1 MPNRNVLLPNAVIF
15 LILAGL
21 IFTIFNIKVWKQE
34 GKVINWDVLE
44 YYSYLPA
51 VVIHNDISLKF
62 TEKYPAR
69 FSKKFWPHR
78 APNNALVLKM
88 TMGMSILYS
97 PFFILAHYY
106 ALFTKDFAADGFT
119 IPYQLALIFSSV
131 FYIFLGLLFL
141 RNTLLKYFT
150 PIVTSVSLLLI
161 AGGTNLYYYS
171 AFEGAMSH
179 SFSFFLFSAFLFFTL
194 SWHRKI
200 TLKKSFYLGIII
212 GLITLIR
219 PSNIVIVIFFLLFG
233 ITNWKSMKNKVLT
246 FLDAHRHLIFMSV
259 IAFFVWVPQLMYWK
273 HITNEWFYYS
283 YGEQGFFFN
292 NPQIINGLF
301 SFRKGWFIYTPLML
315 LAVSAIFLHLRY
327 LKDFFM
333 PLFIFTIVNVYV
345 VLSWWC
351 WWYGGSFGLRAFI
364 DSYAI
369 LAVPLALLIR
379 LMLNLKIFPRIASL
393 VLLSLFVLLNVF
405 QSYQYYYGA
414 IHWDSMTKEAYL
426 DSFGR
431 RKPSEK
437 FRVLIKAPDY
447 EKALRGEKEYHY
459 N

>member
-1 MPNRNVLLPNAVIF
+1 MPDRNVLLPNAI
-15 LILAGL
+15 ILFIICG
-21 IFTIFNIKVWKQE
+21 IIYTVFNIKAWRQE
-34 GKVINWDVLE
+34 NRVINWDVLE

-51 VVIHNDISLKF
+51 TVIHKDITLKF
-62 TEKYPAR
+62 TEKNPAH
-69 FSKKFWPHR
+69 FSKKFWPHK

-97 PFFILAHYY
+97 PFFMLAHYY
-106 ALFTKDFAADGFT
+106 TLFTKDFAADGFT
-119 IPYQLALIFSSV
+119 IPYQLALIFGSV
-131 FYIFLGLLFL
+131 FYLFLGLLFL
-141 RNTLLKYFT
+141 RNILLRFFT
-150 PIVTSVSLLLI
+150 PLVTAITLFLIV
-161 AGGTNLYYYS
+161 GGTNLYFYS
-171 AFEGAMSH
+171 SFEGAMSH
-179 SFSFFLFSAFLFFTL
+179 SYSFFLFSAFLFFTI

-200 TLKKSFYLGIII
+200 TLKKSFYLGILL

-219 PSNIVIVIFFLLFG
+219 PTNGVILLFFLFYG
-233 ITNWKSMKNKVLT
+233 ITNWKSLKNKVFTL
-246 FLDAHRHLIFMSV
+246 LDAHRHLIFMSL

-315 LAVSAIFLHLRY
+315 LTVSAILLHLRY
-327 LKDFFM
+327 LKDFFL
-333 PLFIFTIVNVYV
+333 PILIFTIVNVYV

-364 DSYAI
+364 ESSAI

-379 LMLNLKIFPRIASL
+379 QVLNMKIISRVASL
-393 VLLSLFVLLNVF
+393 VFLSLFIILNVF

-414 IHWDSMTKEAYL
+414 IHWDSMTKEAYF

-431 RKPSEK
+431 RKPGEK
-437 FRVLIKAPDY
+437 FRELIKTPDY
-447 EKALRGEKEYHY
+447 EKAMKGIREYP
-459 N
+459 